1 MELGTSETQT
11 FVDGHIMAGSKE
23 DADQDH
29 HTGNCQYSAKE
40 VPSEESHG
48 SHYERSS
55 FSQAQ
60 QLCLHSLRLPLHWDG
75 RFL

>member
-1 MELGTSETQT
+1 MGLGTSETQT

-48 SHYERSS
+48 VIMRDPASAR
-55 FSQAQ
+55 
-60 QLCLHSLRLPLHWDG
+60 HSN
-75 RFL
+75 FACTA